1 MALRGKQKD
10 GLFDLE
16 SLEAG
21 IRSSMHNVGG
31 SLLERIINSDGGDY
45 RGVSVSCGCGSEKQ
59 FEGYRD
65 KTLQTVLSNMII
77 KRAYYHCH
85 VCGEGGV
92 PKDDDLDIKGTS
104 FSPGIR
110 RMLGLVGAHHPFDR
124 GKDFISELAG
134 IDLTAKAVERT
145 SEEIGDDLIK
155 RESKTVE
162 GIFSGKIIHFARPIP
177 TGYVMVD
184 GTTVHCTN
192 EWREVKLGCVFTQ
205 AKTDKEG
212 FAVRDEDST
221 TYVGGIQEAQPFG
234 KRIFAEAMTR
244 GLHQAERVVFIAD
257 GARWTWNIADEHF
270 PDAIQV
276 VDLYHAREHLWN
288 LGRELYGTASAKTT
302 EWVKERHAELDN
314 GDLESILQN
323 LKELKPTTENLKEAI
338 RKETGYFEANKE
350 RMRYKKFRGMGL
362 FVGSGVIEAGC
373 KTVVGQRLKQSGM
386 RWSVRGAN
394 CILTLR
400 ICQLNNRWED
410 YWENRKA
417 V

>member
-1 MALRGKQKD
+1 MAFRDRQKD
-10 GLFDLE
+10 GFFDLE
-16 SLEAG
+16 SLEIG
-21 IRSSMHNVGG
+21 IRTSMHNIGG
-31 SLLERIINSDGGDY
+31 RLLERVINSDGGDY
-45 RGVSVSCGCGSEKQ
+45 RGVRIPCGCGSEKQ

-65 KTLQTVLSNMII
+65 KAIQTVLSGMTI
-77 KRAYYHCH
+77 KRAYYHCS
-85 VCGEGGV
+85 VCKEGSA
-92 PKDDDLDIKGTS
+92 PKDEDMDIKGTS

-110 RMLGLVGAHHPFDR
+110 RMMGLVGAHHSFKQGR
-124 GKDFISELAG
+124 DFISELTG
-134 IDLTAKAVERT
+134 IDLTVKGIERT
-145 SEEIGDDLIK
+145 SEEIGDELIK
-155 RESKTVE
+155 TENKVVE
-162 GIFSGKIIHFARPIP
+162 NIFSGKVIAFPRVIP

-184 GTTVHCTN
+184 GTTVHCTK

-205 AKTDKEG
+205 RKTDNEG

-221 TYVGGIQEAQPFG
+221 TYIGGIQEAESFG

-244 GLHQAERVVFIAD
+244 GFGQAKQVVFIAD

-270 PDAIQV
+270 PDAIQI

-288 LGRELYGTASAKTT
+288 LGRELYGTVA
-302 EWVKERHAELDN
+302 EWVKQRHEELDK
-314 GDLESILQN
+314 GDIELLIEN
-323 LKELKPTTENLKEAI
+323 LKELRPSSEGLKEMI
-338 RKETGYFEANKE
+338 RKEIGYFETNKE
-350 RMRYKKFRGMGL
+350 RMRYKKFREMGL

-386 RWSVRGAN
+386 RWSVKGAN
-394 CILTLR
+394 SILALR